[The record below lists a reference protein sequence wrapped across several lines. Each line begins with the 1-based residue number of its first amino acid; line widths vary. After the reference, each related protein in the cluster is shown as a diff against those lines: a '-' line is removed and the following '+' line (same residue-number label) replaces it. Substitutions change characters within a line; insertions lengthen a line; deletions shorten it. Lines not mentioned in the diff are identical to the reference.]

1 MAESTTNI
9 ILYISLGILVISLFL
24 VFIRM
29 LKGPSFQDRVVALD
43 LTASI
48 AMGFILIYGTMSDKA
63 IYFDIP
69 VIIALISFIGT
80 VAISTYL
87 KQKEKSS

>member
-1 MAESTTNI
+1 MTESTNHI
-9 ILYISLGILVISLFL
+9 ILLIAMGLLVVAFVL

-29 LKGPSFQDRVVALD
+29 CRGPSIQDRVVALD

-48 AMGFILIYGTMSDKA
+48 AMGFILIYSMLVGNA
-63 IYFDIP
+63 IFFDIP

-80 VAISTYL
+80 VSISAYL
-87 KQKEKSS
+87 KQKENI

>member
-1 MAESTTNI
+1 MTESIINT
-9 ILYISLGILVISLFL
+9 ILYLSLGLLVVALFL
-24 VFIRM
+24 VFVRM
-29 LKGPSFQDRVVALD
+29 FKGPTIQDRVVALD

-48 AMGFILIYGTMSDKA
+48 AMGFILIYGVMKDNA

-87 KQKEKSS
+87 KRKEKSS

>member
-1 MAESTTNI
+1 MTESTNQI
-9 ILYISLGILVISLFL
+9 ILFIALGLLVVAFVL

-29 LKGPSFQDRVVALD
+29 YRGPSIQDRVVALD

-48 AMGFILIYGTMSDKA
+48 AMGFILIYSMLVENA
-63 IYFDIP
+63 IFFDVP

-80 VAISTYL
+80 VSISAYL
-87 KQKEKSS
+87 KQKDNI

>member
-1 MAESTTNI
+1 MTESTNI
-9 ILYISLGILVISLFL
+9 ILYVSLGILVISLFL

-29 LKGPSFQDRVVALD
+29 FKGPSIQDRVVALD

-48 AMGFILIYGTMSDKA
+48 AMGFILIYGVMKDNA

-87 KQKEKSS
+87 KRKEKSS

>member
-1 MAESTTNI
+1 MTESTTNI

-29 LKGPSFQDRVVALD
+29 FKGPSIQDRVVALD

-48 AMGFILIYGTMSDKA
+48 AMGFILIYGAMADKA

>member
-1 MAESTTNI
+1 MTESIINT
-9 ILYISLGILVISLFL
+9 ILYLSLGLLVVALFL
-24 VFIRM
+24 VFVRM
-29 LKGPSFQDRVVALD
+29 FKGPTIQDRVVALD

-48 AMGFILIYGTMSDKA
+48 AMGFILIYGAMADKA

>member
-1 MAESTTNI
+1 MTENVTNI
-9 ILYISLGILVISLFL
+9 ILYISLGILVVALFL
-24 VFIRM
+24 VFVRM
-29 LKGPSFQDRVVALD
+29 FKGPTIQDRVVALD

-48 AMGFILIYGTMSDKA
+48 AMGFILIYGVMAENA

-87 KQKEKSS
+87 KRKEKAS

>member
-1 MAESTTNI
+1 MSESMINT
-9 ILYISLGILVISLFL
+9 ILYISMGILVVALLL

-29 LKGPSFQDRVVALD
+29 FKGPSIQDRVVALD

-48 AMGFILIYGTMSDKA
+48 AMGFVLIYGVMTENT

-80 VAISTYL
+80 VAISSYL
-87 KQKEKSS
+87 KRKEKS

>member
-1 MAESTTNI
+1 MAQSTTNI
-9 ILYISLGILVISLFL
+9 ILYISLGILVLSLFL

-29 LKGPSFQDRVVALD
+29 LKGPSIQDRVVALD

-48 AMGFILIYGTMSDKA
+48 AMGFILIYGAMSDNA

>member
-1 MAESTTNI
+1 MEADAIHI
-9 ILYISLGILVISLFL
+9 ILYIAMGLLVVALLL

-29 LKGPSFQDRVVALD
+29 FKGPGKQDRVMALD
-43 LTASI
+43 VTASI
-48 AMGFILIYGTMSDKA
+48 AMGFILIYGMLANKA

-69 VIIALISFIGT
+69 LIIALISFVGT

-87 KQKEKSS
+87 KQNK

>member
-1 MAESTTNI
+1 MTENVTNI
-9 ILYISLGILVISLFL
+9 ILYISLGLLVVALFL
-24 VFIRM
+24 VFVRM
-29 LKGPSFQDRVVALD
+29 FKGPTTQDRVVALD

-48 AMGFILIYGTMSDKA
+48 AMGFILIYGVMAENA

-87 KQKEKSS
+87 KRKEKAS